1 MNDTIRMI
9 LIALGVAILVLI
21 LVPSLVMVGMMTGMS
36 GMNGMG
42 GGDGAW
48 LRVVLVVIVVLI
60 GVALLAIGTSR
71 RR

>member
-1 MNDTIRMI
+1 MNDTLRMI

-42 GGDGAW
+42 SGDDAW

-60 GVALLAIGTSR
+60 GAALLVIGMRGR
-71 RR
+71 R